1 MSSTA
6 LVAQHARTDARRTN
20 TDRLRR
26 TDQWIDPVPK
36 LRALFRERYV
46 SSLEDYD
53 LTRAHWRVLNLVR
66 NNSGIGLSDLIAH
79 AAMDIQSTM
88 AIVGDLQNLGYIGA
102 VAAPGDLIPHRQV
115 ATPVGQYVWQR
126 LRQLGQHCK
135 DALAVAEID
144 AKPNQ
149 LAAA

>member
-6 LVAQHARTDARRTN
+6 LVAQNATTDARRTN
-20 TDRLRR
+20 TDRPRR

-46 SSLEDYD
+46 SNLADYD
-53 LTRAHWRVLNLVR
+53 LTEAHWRVLNLVR
-66 NNSGIGLSDLIAH
+66 NNTGIGLSDLIAH
-79 AAMDIQSTM
+79 AAMGIRSTM
-88 AIVGDLQNLGYIGA
+88 AIVGDLQNLGYVGA
-102 VAAPGDLIPHRQV
+102 VAAPGDHSPHRQV

-135 DALAVAEID
+135 DALESAESSLIPD
-144 AKPNQ
+144 R